1 MRSDIIYASE
11 KALFGQPEIKVGLI
25 PGAGGTQRLTRIIGK
40 SKTMEMCLT
49 GRPITASE
57 ALSLG
62 LISKV
67 VSPDQLLDETI
78 KLAEEIGNQ
87 SKFTVH
93 LCKESIN
100 SGMSNIFF
108 ILNNKIINFFNNK
121 LMKQH

>member
-1 MRSDIIYASE
+1 MRCDIIYASE

-67 VSPDQLLDETI
+67 VSPDQLLDEAI

-93 LCKESIN
+93 LCKKSIN